1 MKNKFL
7 DVSIMKNKYFPKWN
21 DCISPANNF
30 RDNIDATEVQWL
42 EEIQKN
48 DDHCITS
55 CHQITMTRVYFH
67 KRV

>member
-1 MKNKFL
+1 M
-7 DVSIMKNKYFPKWN
+7 
-21 DCISPANNF
+21 
-30 RDNIDATEVQWL
+30 DNIDATEVQWL

-55 CHQITMTRVYFH
+55 CHQIIMTRLYFD